1 MFEKILT
8 RAHEVS
14 KVVPPRSKER
24 VFLQFLSEL
33 GELGE
38 EINIAM
44 GESKKSPGVDG
55 VVGETADV
63 LNCLADLCYVSR
75 DGNVQGFVTAVSGFE
90 VLNWESSEISLDSAR
105 SMFFDAL
112 IDLDVFLA
120 AIKSPVDEFS
130 AEIVAN
136 FMEACLMLAKASH
149 LDLTFEEF
157 LQIYDVKCKKWE
169 ASA

>member
-1 MFEKILT
+1 MFKKILT

-14 KVVPPRSKER
+14 KVVPPRSEER

-55 VVGETADV
+55 VVGEAADV

-75 DGNVQGFVTAVSGFE
+75 DGDVEAFVMAVSKFE
-90 VLNWESSEISLDSAR
+90 IMDWESAEIPLNSAR
-105 SMFFDAL
+105 AMFFDAL

-120 AIKSPVDEFS
+120 AIQSPMNEDSV
-130 AEIVAN
+130 EIVAN
-136 FMEACLMLAKASH
+136 FMEACLMLAKASQP
-149 LDLTFEEF
+149 DLTRDEF
-157 LQIYDVKCKKWE
+157 LHIYNVKCKKWQ